1 MTLVYVVV
9 GVFVLFVGLAV
20 WFGRGKGGRGADDSS
35 NWDVGGSSGGGHGHH
50 GGGCSSGGCSGGC
63 GGGCGGGGD

>member
-1 MTLVYVVV
+1 MTVVYVVV

-20 WFGRGKGGRGADDSS
+20 WFGRGTGRRGGDDSS
-35 NWDVGGSSGGGHGHH
+35 NWDAGGGHGHH
-50 GGGCSSGGCSGGC
+50 GGGCSNSGCSGGC

>member
-9 GVFVLFVGLAV
+9 GIFAVFVGLAA
-20 WFGRGKGGRGADDSS
+20 WFGIAKGARRGDGDSS
-35 NWDVGGSSGGGHGHH
+35 NWDVGGSDGGHGGHH
-50 GGGCSSGGCSGGC
+50 GGCGGGSSC